1 MEMLLFLMAF
11 PALIALLL
19 VVIRNNSARN
29 VLVVIGAAV
38 TAVASVIL
46 ACTNLG
52 TALVLFECSSTVAD
66 TACTAVSCICVFVVL
81 AYAIKYRNVLSGV
94 LGIVQLVLVLYVEFA
109 HAHEMEVTKA
119 SILIRSPI

>member
-29 VLVVIGAAV
+29 VLVVGGAAV
-38 TAVASVIL
+38 TAAASVIL

-52 TALVLFECSSTVAD
+52 AAVGLVACWGAVAD
-66 TACTAVSCICVFVVL
+66 ATGT
-81 AYAIKYRNVLSGV
+81 GV
-94 LGIVQLVLVLYVEFA
+94 
-109 HAHEMEVTKA
+109 
-119 SILIRSPI
+119 R